1 MELTSTKNATVL
13 YAASLKEK
21 KNRDKEGKYLIEGEH
36 LVNMAADSIESIFT
50 TDYSYKNENATV
62 YYVNEAII
70 KKLSF
75 VQAPQGIIAVV
86 RKNCN
91 EINYKLNRYLL
102 CDGVSD
108 PGNMGTIIRTALAFN
123 VDMVILANGSV
134 DIYND
139 KVIRGSQGAILKMPV
154 VYTDMNE
161 CVKKLQENGVS
172 VYASTLSKRSI
183 NLKDVKEVNKFA
195 LVVGNEGSGV
205 SQSVQD
211 ASDYNV
217 KIAHSECI
225 DSLNVGVATSIML
238 YYFDS
243 ICK

>member
-1 MELTSTKNATVL
+1 MVITSTNNKMVL
-13 YAASLKEK
+13 YANSLKEK
-21 KNRDKEGKYLIEGEH
+21 KYRDKEGKFLIEGEH
-36 LVNMAADSIESIFT
+36 LISMAKDIECIFT
-50 TDYSYKNENATV
+50 TNENYKNENTTV
-62 YYVNEAII
+62 YYVNDAIL

-75 VQAPQGIIAVV
+75 VESPQGIIAIVK
-86 RKNCN
+86 KNKP
-91 EINYKLNRYLL
+91 EINYNLNRYLI

-108 PGNMGTIIRTALAFN
+108 PGNMGTIIRTALAFH

-139 KVIRGSQGAILKMPV
+139 KVIRGSQGAIFDIPII
-154 VYTDMNE
+154 YTNLVDCIE
-161 CVKKLQENGVS
+161 KLQKNNVK

-183 NLKDVKEVNKFA
+183 NLKDVTSIDKYA
-195 LVVGNEGSGV
+195 LIVGNEGSGV
-205 SQSVQD
+205 SLNIQEM
-211 ASDYNV
+211 SDFNV

-243 ICK
+243 LQK

>member
-1 MELTSTKNATVL
+1 MELTSTSNKTVV

-21 KNRDKEGKYLIEGEH
+21 KHRDKEGKYLIEGEH
-36 LVNMAADSIESIFT
+36 LVEMAGDSIECIFT
-50 TDYSYKNENATV
+50 TDYSYEHDTKPV
-62 YYVNEAII
+62 YHVNEAII
-70 KKLSF
+70 RKLSF
-75 VQAPQGIIAVV
+75 VQAPQGIIAIVKKKV
-86 RKNCN
+86 N
-91 EINYKLNRYLL
+91 EIDYSLNRYLL

-134 DIYND
+134 DVYND

-154 VYTDMNE
+154 VYTNMDE
-161 CVKKLQENGVS
+161 CVKKLQENNVK

-183 NLKDVKEVNKFA
+183 DLKDVKEVDRFA
-195 LVVGNEGSGV
+195 LVVGNEGCGV

-217 KIAHSECI
+217 KISHSECI

-238 YYFDS
+238 YYFNS
-243 ICK
+243 VSK

>member
-1 MELTSTKNATVL
+1 MELTSTSNKTVV

-21 KNRDKEGKYLIEGEH
+21 KHRDKEGKYLIEGEH
-36 LVNMAADSIESIFT
+36 LVEMAGDSIECIFT
-50 TDYSYKNENATV
+50 TDYSYEHDTKPV
-62 YYVNEAII
+62 YHVNEAII
-70 KKLSF
+70 RKLSF
-75 VQAPQGIIAVV
+75 VQAPQGIIAIVKKKV
-86 RKNCN
+86 N
-91 EINYKLNRYLL
+91 EIDYSLNRYLL

-134 DIYND
+134 DVYND

-154 VYTDMNE
+154 VYNNMDE
-161 CVKKLQENGVS
+161 CVKKLQENNVK

-183 NLKDVKEVNKFA
+183 DLKDVKEVDRFA
-195 LVVGNEGSGV
+195 LVVGNEGCGV

-211 ASDYNV
+211 ASDFNI
-217 KIAHSECI
+217 KISHSECI

-238 YYFDS
+238 YYFNS
-243 ICK
+243 VSK

>member
-1 MELTSTKNATVL
+1 MQITSTSNKMVL

-21 KNRDKEGKYLIEGEH
+21 KYRDKENKYLIEGEH
-36 LVNMAADSIESIFT
+36 LISMADDIECIFT
-50 TDYSYKNENATV
+50 TDESYKNDKVTV
-62 YYVNEAII
+62 YYVNEAVL
-70 KKLSF
+70 KKISF
-75 VQAPQGIIAVV
+75 VQSPQGIIAIVNKKKV
-86 RKNCN
+86 
-91 EINYKLNRYLL
+91 EIDYSKNRYLL

-139 KVIRGSQGAILKMPV
+139 KVIRGSQGAILKIPV
-154 VYTDMNE
+154 AYTNMED
-161 CVKKLQENGVS
+161 CVRKLQENDVK

-183 NLKDVKEVNKFA
+183 NLKDVKEVNRFA

-205 SQSVQD
+205 SQLVQD
-211 ASDYNV
+211 ISDYNV
-217 KIAHSECI
+217 KIAHSDCI

-243 ICK
+243 IAK

>member
-1 MELTSTKNATVL
+1 MQITSTNNKMVL

-21 KNRDKEGKYLIEGEH
+21 KYRDKENKYLIEGEH
-36 LVNMAADSIESIFT
+36 LISMADDIECIFT
-50 TDYSYKNENATV
+50 TDESYKNDKVTV
-62 YYVNEAII
+62 YYVNDAVL
-70 KKLSF
+70 KKISF
-75 VQAPQGIIAVV
+75 VQSPQGIIAIVNKKKV
-86 RKNCN
+86 
-91 EINYKLNRYLL
+91 EIDYSKNRYLL

-139 KVIRGSQGAILKMPV
+139 KVIRGSQGAILKIPV
-154 VYTDMNE
+154 VYANMVDVVNAL
-161 CVKKLQENGVS
+161 KENNVD
-172 VYASTLSKRSI
+172 VFASTLSNRSI
-183 NLKDVKEVNKFA
+183 NLKEVKSVNRFA

-205 SQSVQD
+205 SQIVQD
-211 ASDYNV
+211 LSTYNV
-217 KIAHSECI
+217 KIAHSTSI

-243 ICK
+243 ISE

>member
-1 MELTSTKNATVL
+1 MLITSTNNKMVV

-21 KNRDKEGKYLIEGEH
+21 KYRDKENKYLIEGEH
-36 LVNMAADSIESIFT
+36 LISMADEIECIFT
-50 TDYSYKNENATV
+50 TNLNYKNDSTTV
-62 YYVNEAII
+62 YYVNDAIL

-75 VQAPQGIIAVV
+75 VQSPQGIIAIV
-86 RKNCN
+86 KKKQDK
-91 EINYKLNRYLL
+91 INYNLKRYLL

-123 VDMVILANGSV
+123 IEMIILSHGSV

-139 KVIRGSQGAILKMPV
+139 KVIRGSQGAILSIPI
-154 VYTDMNE
+154 VYTNMAE
-161 CVKKLQENGVS
+161 CVKKLQENNVE
-172 VYASTLSKRSI
+172 VFASTLSKRSI
-183 NLKDVKEVNKFA
+183 NLKEVKKVDKFA

-205 SQSVQD
+205 SQIVQD
-211 ASDYNV
+211 IATYNV
-217 KIAHSECI
+217 KIAHSDSI

-243 ICK
+243 LVK